1 VKLRG
6 ADVVA
11 RALARAGTRH
21 LFALSGNHVMPV
33 FDAALD
39 AKLEIVHV
47 RHEAAA
53 VHMADAWGRLTNE
66 PGVALVT
73 GGPGHANAV
82 GALYTALAAESPLVL
97 LSGHAPLVELGK
109 GAFQEMRQAE
119 MAAPVAKASWT
130 VRSAGTLGSDIALAL
145 RMASSGRPGP
155 VHVSLPSDLLEA
167 EASEFPVAEDSAKAA
182 SVDCDALVDSLAK
195 AQRPLVLA
203 GPRHA
208 REPAARAASSFE
220 RASGIPVIAMES
232 PRGVNDP
239 ALGLFGDI
247 LARADTVV
255 LAGKAFDFMLK
266 FGAVFSASCQLIETE
281 PDFSGWSEAVSR
293 RNWPRSRWREE
304 VRAALA
310 WRPAEWTQIAS
321 KDGEP
326 VHPVEIGR
334 AVQKLLD
341 AADSVLIA
349 DGGEFGQWAQATL
362 SARHRVINGPAGSIG
377 AALPFAAAAKLA
389 RPQSTVI
396 AMLGDGTFGF
406 HASELDTA
414 VRHSLA
420 YVAVVGNDA
429 CWNAERQI
437 QLRAYGAARA
447 RGCELLPARYDRVA
461 EGFGAHGEHVER
473 ASELVPAL
481 ERAARAG
488 RAACVNV
495 TIASVAA
502 PTYRS
507 PSSSA
512 AGGVESGTR

>member
-11 RALARAGTRH
+11 RALARTGTRH

-97 LSGHAPLVELGK
+97 LSGHAPLAELGK

-130 VRSAGTLGSDIALAL
+130 ARSAGTLGSDIALAL

-167 EASEFPVAEDSAKAA
+167 EVDSESPAPQTLMEPASTAR
-182 SVDCDALVDSLAK
+182 DALLDQLAK
-195 AQRPLVLA
+195 ADRPLVVA

-208 REPAARAASSFE
+208 RAPGSALAARFE
-220 RASGIPVIAMES
+220 QATGVPVIAMES

-239 ALGLFGDI
+239 SLGLLSDV
-247 LARADTVV
+247 LARADLVV
-255 LAGKAFDFMLK
+255 LAGKKRDFMLK
-266 FGAVFSASCQLIETE
+266 FGAAFSPECTIIEAE
-281 PDFSGWSEAVSR
+281 PDFSGWIDRASQR
-293 RNWPRSRWREE
+293 TPPRGGWCEE
-304 VRAALA
+304 VRAALS
-310 WRPAEWTQIAS
+310 WRPPEWAKVAS
-321 KDGEP
+321 GDDASL
-326 VHPVEIGR
+326 HPLEVGR
-334 AVQKLLD
+334 AVQKLLN
-341 AADSVLIA
+341 AQESVLVA

-362 SARHRVINGPAGSIG
+362 TATHRIINGPAGSIG

-389 RPQSTVI
+389 RPGSTVV

-406 HASELDTA
+406 HAAEIDTA
-414 VRHSLA
+414 ARHALA
-420 YVAVVGNDA
+420 YIAVVGNDA

-437 QLRAYGAARA
+437 QVRTYGATRA
-447 RGCELLPARYDRVA
+447 RGCELLPTRYDQVA
-461 EGFGAHGEHVER
+461 IAFGAHGEHV
-473 ASELVPAL
+473 ACTSELSPAL
-481 ERAARAG
+481 ERAMRAS
-488 RAACVNV
+488 RVACVNV
-495 TIASVAA
+495 AIASVAA
-502 PTYRS
+502 PVYRCAQAS
-507 PSSSA
+507 
-512 AGGVESGTR
+512 